1 MPGELPQ
8 EMLKDILGNVGL
20 KMPKGKVRINT
31 TDQKVVIND
40 TENRGKKLR
49 IVEVYEKANLSID
62 GKTYTLQLITT
73 SGRGAGSPKHA
84 GF

>member
-40 TENRGKKLR
+40 TENRGKNS
-49 IVEVYEKANLSID
+49 ES
-62 GKTYTLQLITT
+62 
-73 SGRGAGSPKHA
+73 
-84 GF
+84 